1 MSKDAVDS
9 LLAQGRLVQTDDP
22 NVLSFTEDVAF
33 ASPSAAAAVA
43 YAGKM
48 RMGARHGRS
57 KGRGRSTRE
66 YYKGILGGSDQTG
79 G

>member
-9 LLAQGRLVQTDDP
+9 LLAQGRLAQTDDP
-22 NVLSFTEDVAF
+22 NVLSFTEDVAS

-48 RMGARHGRS
+48 NGRAAW
-57 KGRGRSTRE
+57 KVEGTGQI
-66 YYKGILGGSDQTG
+66 YKGILGGSDQTG